1 MGMLKEFKEFA
12 MRGSVIDLAVGVV
25 IGGAFGKITAS
36 LVSDVMMPVIGLA
49 LGKINFASLFVSLNG
64 QHYDTL
70 QAAKDAGAP
79 ILTYGV
85 FINAVVDFI
94 IVAFALF
101 IFIKAI
107 NSMKRKEVAAPAA
120 PAAPPADVVLL
131 TEIRDLLKK

>member
-64 QHYDTL
+64 VHYDTL